1 MVSKNQ
7 LFLDLA
13 KPDEYGISRWV
24 NVSEFVN
31 EYSRLVFGNGAD
43 WARSDR
49 TLAKSY
55 IIEFDKTVT
64 AGNRI
69 DRVRLNGI
77 NKKET
82 GTQQIRN
89 DIRQI
94 IIKQNCIVLG
104 TSHKTN
110 KEIEVDHKNGR
121 KNDLRVMNLATQELS
136 DFQPLSK
143 AANDAKRQACKICR
157 RTDIR
162 FDATK
167 LGYNYSVITGE
178 LQYSHEVGCLGCF
191 WYDPV
196 EFRKK
201 LFKKP

>member
-1 MVSKNQ
+1 MISKNK

-13 KPDEYGISRWV
+13 KPDEKGFSRWV
-24 NVSEFVN
+24 DVSEFIG

-43 WARSDR
+43 WARSDG
-49 TLAKSY
+49 TLAKAY
-55 IIEFDKTVT
+55 IIEFDKTIS

-77 NKKET
+77 NIKEE
-82 GTQQIRN
+82 GTQQIRT
-89 DIRQI
+89 DIRNV
-94 IIKQNCIVLG
+94 IIKQNCVILG

-121 KNDLRVMNLATQELS
+121 KNDLRVMNLKTQVLS

-143 AANDAKRQACKICR
+143 AANDAKRQACKVCKK
-157 RTDIR
+157 TDQR
-162 FDATK
+162 FDAKK
-167 LGYNYSVITGE
+167 LGYNYSVIEGE
-178 LQYSHEVGCLGCF
+178 LLYDHELGCEGCF
-191 WYDPV
+191 WYDPI

-201 LFKKP
+201 LFKK